1 MEEKDLIKLSP
12 KELTDLGYCAT
23 CLNRKHNGAIYGD
36 DSLQKI
42 FEDEDIE
49 CLFVPNPRAAG
60 HMMISTQ
67 KHFHDLSE
75 CSDNI
80 NVKIIKFTKAFM
92 NIIKDVYQC
101 ERVYLCTMSD
111 GPMNHY
117 HVQLIPRYNFE
128 ERGSKNFV
136 KPRSK
141 YVYDAEKFNKVK
153 SLISEYALKNM

>member
-1 MEEKDLIKLSP
+1 
-12 KELTDLGYCAT
+12 
-23 CLNRKHNGAIYGD
+23 
-36 DSLQKI
+36 
-42 FEDEDIE
+42 
-49 CLFVPNPRAAG
+49 
-60 HMMISTQ
+60 
-67 KHFHDLSE
+67 
-75 CSDNI
+75 
-80 NVKIIKFTKAFM
+80 M

-141 YVYDAEKFNKVK
+141 FVYDAEKFNKVK
-153 SLISEYALKNM
+153 SLISEYAFKNK